1 MCNPPPKRNVL
12 EFNLGT
18 VFRVRVLPVMAVP
31 PPTLHP
37 PPDPAL
43 ITSELGTSCDTGNRC
58 RLCVRRA
65 GRPGRTASHPRPALQ
80 QHRGAAARRHVA
92 QAVPLRRRREAERAP
107 GGGRARAEGDRP
119 DRRRRQPPPRPAGQ
133 SCVTLSR
140 VCDGVVCVTVSC
152 IVSNDV
158 MRDDSV

>member
-1 MCNPPPKRNVL
+1 MCNPPPKLNVL

-18 VFRVRVLPVMAVP
+18 FSCTSPAGDGCTTP
-31 PPTLHP
+31 HP
-37 PPDPAL
+37 LPDPAL

-107 GGGRARAEGDRP
+107 GTGRARAEGDRP
-119 DRRRRQPPPRPAGQ
+119 DRRRRQPAPRPAGQ
-133 SCVTLSR
+133 SCV
-140 VCDGVVCVTVSC
+140 
-152 IVSNDV
+152 
-158 MRDDSV
+158 